1 MHLWGLHRSLEAVPI
16 RLPKKATIGGRSTL
30 SRRNP
35 NQVMTPALT
44 RRIARIMVVDIVV
57 QIRIE
62 IVVVLRV
69 AAIFHLLNSRF

>member
-1 MHLWGLHRSLEAVPI
+1 
-16 RLPKKATIGGRSTL
+16 
-30 SRRNP
+30 
-35 NQVMTPALT
+35 MTPALT
-44 RRIARIMVVDIVV
+44 RRIARIMVVDIVVQIV